1 MESSTDHQ
9 NDTQTNIEELDFKI
23 NIFKS
28 EKNYTECLNLIE
40 KSIIIKSQKYGKE
53 SPEFIKTARDL
64 CEVCNLIALSHLK
77 NNQKEEGLSYL
88 LRTEKLFKFH
98 RELLSLSYNNIGCY
112 YKM

>member
-1 MESSTDHQ
+1 MEIKIDQ
-9 NDTQTNIEELDFKI
+9 LNDEQSNIEELDFKI
-23 NIFKS
+23 NKFKL
-28 EKNYTECLNLIE
+28 EKNYTECLNIIE
-40 KSIIIKSQKYGKE
+40 KSIIIKSQKFGKE
-53 SPEFIKTARDL
+53 SPTFIKTAKDL

-88 LRTEKLFKFH
+88 LRTEKLFKYQ